1 VCPSLTI
8 GKYMMNSDWGRKV
21 GRERA
26 KTPTDSIR
34 TPA

>member
-1 VCPSLTI
+1 
-8 GKYMMNSDWGRKV
+8 MMNSDWGRKV

-26 KTPTDSIR
+26 TTPTDSIR